1 MRAALLVVVMIAGAA
16 VAAPVDPRA
25 LPVLAADT
33 KLAPAGARSGAKPA
47 DDDAIAIASAG
58 ADADLVL
65 FALGTGDFVAI
76 AGAHPLDARLDASL
90 PAAFDALVQAA
101 GAVRLAHGTA
111 GAVEL
116 ERYDAPALELMR
128 ELADAAGASYVLAPG
143 HALPALTIRAHRANA
158 RDVMRA
164 VASLLRLELIE
175 DHGVWIVAEPHT
187 KLDPVIAA
195 HVHAGSRLEINRA
208 HPGEARRLLEPDE
221 TQDRNTCPADTWVE
235 ASLHGEVGVLEAVL
249 DTLGGPSCEQHPDVG
264 QLDTG
269 AASLVGILVEP
280 HQRRAVFRVRGGA
293 RVFEPNRGERVEIN
307 YVVIAPGGP
316 AIHPSITTANAGDA
330 TGPLAD
336 DLVLRATLH
345 IGRRWAALLRSPG
358 GEWRIARPPGF
369 EISAAS
375 VTAGEQTFSL
385 EH

>member
-1 MRAALLVVVMIAGAA
+1 MRAAVLVVMTMTASA

-25 LPVLAADT
+25 LPVLAAD
-33 KLAPAGARSGAKPA
+33 ARPGEAV
-47 DDDAIAIASAG
+47 AITSAG

-76 AGAHPLDARLDASL
+76 VGTHPLDARVDASL
-90 PAAFDALVQAA
+90 PAAFDAVAQVA
-101 GAVRLAHGTA
+101 GAVRLARGTG

-116 ERYDAPALELMR
+116 ERYDAPAAEIMR
-128 ELADAAGASYVLAPG
+128 ALADAANASYVLAPS
-143 HALPALTIRAHRANA
+143 HALPALTIRAHRANP
-158 RDVMRA
+158 RDVMVA

-221 TQDRNTCPADTWVE
+221 TQERNTCPADTWVE

-249 DTLGGPSCEQHPDVG
+249 DTLGGPPCEQHPDVG

-269 AASLVGILVEP
+269 AASLVGVLIEP
-280 HQRRAVFRVRGGA
+280 HQRRAVFRVPNGA
-293 RVFEPNRGERVEIN
+293 RVLEPKRGERVEIN

-316 AIHPSITTANAGDA
+316 AIRPVIVTANPTA

-336 DLVLRATLH
+336 DLALRATLH
-345 IGRRWAALLRSPG
+345 IGNRWAALLRSPG
-358 GEWRIARPPGF
+358 GSWRIARPPGL
-369 EISAAS
+369 EISAGS

-385 EH
+385 ER